1 MHANGGKKR
10 ILSLRVYCEKTRIHG
25 KVPAQTL
32 GRQSQTGRVNRV
44 AQLFTEIGK
53 KEVRRNSHGQVP
65 LHMSRDTKNLPR
77 LSGLGRSVVNGKVK
91 NTETLAF
98 NKIVTGRTWH
108 NFIVRLHPS
117 RNEQMLAEITQSNGN
132 FWKGRTEHTDSV
144 PRGMRAA

>member
-1 MHANGGKKR
+1 MLEFA
-10 ILSLRVYCEKTRIHG
+10 VYCEKTRIHG

-32 GRQSQTGRVNRV
+32 ARQSQTGRVNRV

-53 KEVRRNSHGQVP
+53 KEVRRNSTTGAAPHVQGHKDSSAS
-65 LHMSRDTKNLPR
+65 LWTGAFSRKWQILD
-77 LSGLGRSVVNGKVK
+77 
-91 NTETLAF
+91 TETLAF

-108 NFIVRLHPS
+108 NFIVRLHLS

-132 FWKGRTEHTDSV
+132 FWKGRTEHADSV

>member
-1 MHANGGKKR
+1 MLEFA
-10 ILSLRVYCEKTRIHG
+10 VYCEKTRIHG

-53 KEVRRNSHGQVP
+53 KEVRRNSTTGAAPHVQGHKDSSANLWDWGVQSQMANSRTRRLLLSTKLLQDAPGTTSSSDFTFHG
-65 LHMSRDTKNLPR
+65 
-77 LSGLGRSVVNGKVK
+77 
-91 NTETLAF
+91 
-98 NKIVTGRTWH
+98 I
-108 NFIVRLHPS
+108 
-117 RNEQMLAEITQSNGN
+117 EQMLAEITQSNGN